1 METSKPDF
9 ETGVVISVQS
19 LDAGDC
25 AWFSW
30 PLNVSFKEG

>member
-25 AWFSW
+25 AQFSW
-30 PLNVSFKEG
+30 PLIVSRMER